1 MEKRTHT
8 VTVMGN
14 ELPIVSRDSE
24 SHVKKVVDFVN
35 DRIKEAKEKSRT
47 VSTQSLALLTALNI
61 ADELIKY
68 QEASEEHLHN
78 MLDAL
83 EKVK

>member
-1 MEKRTHT
+1 MDKKTHT

-14 ELPIVSRDSE
+14 ELSIVSRDSE

-61 ADELIKY
+61 ADELIKDR
-68 QEASEEHLHN
+68 EASEERLIG